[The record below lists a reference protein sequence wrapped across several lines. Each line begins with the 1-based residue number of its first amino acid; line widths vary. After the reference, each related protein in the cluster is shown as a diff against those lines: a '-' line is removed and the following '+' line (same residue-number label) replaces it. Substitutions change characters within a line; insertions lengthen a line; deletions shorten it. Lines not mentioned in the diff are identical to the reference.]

1 MQGKRRL
8 AGVERPRQVKT
19 SEGTGR
25 RRLRPKPK
33 ATPDDVAFG
42 INACAAALAA
52 RAAKRLLIAEGVAN
66 PRLAQLA
73 EQAEAAGV
81 PVERVPAARLDEL
94 TGGGV
99 HQGVLARIRNLPE
112 IDLKAAAAEPGPAV
126 VLLLD
131 RITDPQ
137 NVGAILRTAVAV
149 GARAVVLPKR
159 RGATLTPGVH
169 RASAG
174 MSFFAPVASPQNL
187 AQAVRLLQERG
198 YWVVAADA
206 GAGAADATRFD
217 WPARSV
223 LVLGNEGEGVSRLL
237 LDLADFRVAL
247 PMCPPAESL
256 NVAVACGA
264 LLYLWR
270 RQWPAEGGGPT
281 G

>member
-1 MQGKRRL
+1 MNAR
-8 AGVERPRQVKT
+8 
-19 SEGTGR
+19 EGRGR
-25 RRLRPKPK
+25 RRLRTKPK

-52 RAAKRLLIAEGVAN
+52 GAAKRLFVAEGVAN
-66 PRLAQLA
+66 PRVAELA
-73 EQAEAAGV
+73 EQAAAVGV
-81 PVERVPAARLDEL
+81 PVEYVPAARLDEL

-99 HQGVLARIRNLPE
+99 HQGVLARIRSLPE
-112 IDLKAAAAEPGPAV
+112 ADLKAAASEPGPGAV
-126 VLLLD
+126 ILLD

-149 GARAVVLPKR
+149 GVRAVVLPKR

-174 MSFFAPVASPQNL
+174 MSFFAPVAAPQNL
-187 AQAVRLLQERG
+187 AQTVRLLQANA

-206 GAGAADATRFD
+206 EAGAADATRFD
-217 WPARSV
+217 WPARTA
-223 LVLGNEGEGVSRLL
+223 LILGSGEGVSRLL
-237 LDLADFRVAL
+237 LELADFRVAL
-247 PMCPPAESL
+247 PMRPPAESL

-270 RQWPAEGGGPT
+270 RQWPAEG
-281 G
+281 